1 MDQNDKIMTTLLGLH
16 HKKLKHSEGCSQ
28 RPNRRGRGA
37 GGRDRLFQR
46 EISADL
52 PGKERQG
59 KTEKNIRKINKMVRE
74 PNVSP
79 HKQIIKDDDVK
90 ECISTE

>member
-1 MDQNDKIMTTLLGLH
+1 MNTQDRLGL
-16 HKKLKHSEGCSQ
+16 
-28 RPNRRGRGA
+28 
-37 GGRDRLFQR
+37 
-46 EISADL
+46 
-52 PGKERQG
+52 QG
-59 KTEKNIRKINKMVRE
+59 YHGNMKIAMFTETSRYLNKMVRE

>member
-1 MDQNDKIMTTLLGLH
+1 MSKIGLWQEQSIQTILKPWLTLLQQLPDSMGM
-16 HKKLKHSEGCSQ
+16 
-28 RPNRRGRGA
+28 GA
-37 GGRDRLFQR
+37 VHYLYF
-46 EISADL
+46 
-52 PGKERQG
+52 
-59 KTEKNIRKINKMVRE
+59 NKMVRE